1 MLVAAAAGIP
11 VAAQMPPPGPVPA
24 NASQITARV
33 LRDSVPVGEGVQVRL
48 VILKAHPFKPGLESL
63 IQPGQEV
70 EAFAKSGRAIPV
82 GKVIEATI
90 ELTGDTRG
98 VRWWLSNFQ
107 YR

>member
-24 NASQITARV
+24 NASQVTARV
-33 LRDSVPVGEGVQVRL
+33 LQSVLVGESVQVRL

-98 VRWWLSNFQ
+98 VRWWLSNLQ
-107 YR
+107 HR